1 MRWTRTD
8 GQEVGNDVIEQY
20 QQQFSS
26 LRFESNDPGVLEV
39 VFDGPNLN
47 AVDELTHT
55 EIPAIWPVIDKDP
68 NVRAVVVRGEGKAF
82 SAGGDFG
89 LIDKQIDDFDVRMRV
104 MAESKDLFNNIV
116 ACSKPIISAI
126 HGPAVG
132 AGLVVA
138 LMADI
143 SIAAHD
149 ARIIDGHT
157 RLGVT
162 AGDHA
167 VVWALFC
174 GIPRAKYLLLT
185 CKEISGKD
193 AEQAG
198 LVSLSVPRDE
208 LLDTARS
215 IARGLSEGAQGAI
228 RGTKYA
234 LNGWYRQNSAIF
246 DVGLGLEFLDFGGP
260 DVVEGVA
267 SHRERRAPVFTR
279 KSDQ

>member
-1 MRWTRTD
+1 
-8 GQEVGNDVIEQY
+8 VIEKY
-20 QQQFSS
+20 QEQFTR
-26 LRFESNDPGVLEV
+26 LQFESNQPGVLEV
-39 VFDGPNLN
+39 VFSGPKLN
-47 AVDELTHT
+47 AVDEVTHT
-55 EIPAIWPVIDKDP
+55 EIPAIWPVIDQDP
-68 NVRAVVVRGEGKAF
+68 DVRAVIVRGEGKAF

-89 LIDKQIDDFDVRMRV
+89 LIDKQIEDFDTRMRV
-104 MAESKDLFNNIV
+104 MRESKDLFYNIV
-116 ACSKPIISAI
+116 NCSKPIISAI

-157 RLGVT
+157 RLGVA

-174 GIPRAKYLLLT
+174 GIPKAKYLLLT
-185 CKEISGKD
+185 CNEISGEA
-193 AEQAG
+193 AEKAG
-198 LVSLSVPRDE
+198 LVSLSVPKDE
-208 LLDTARS
+208 LLGTARD
-215 IARGLSEGAQGAI
+215 IARGLSEGSQGAI

-234 LNGWYRQNSAIF
+234 LNQWYRQNSAIF

-260 DVVEGVA
+260 DVVEGIA
-267 SHRERRAPVFTR
+267 SHRERRAPVFVR
-279 KSDQ
+279 EPGQ